1 MNPLSSAAQ
10 ELAFATASLLSE
22 VEKVDHP
29 PSGKCM
35 EAVQRAID
43 TVQQCLNHMQ
53 TETDPWSDVRE
64 AG

>member
-43 TVQQCLNHMQ
+43 TVQQCLNRIQ
-53 TETDPWSDVRE
+53 TETDSRSDMRE